1 MFADSQNKG
10 PSPRR
15 VETDRYMS
23 PQYSQKIIYF
33 GKPWSDG
40 HISLKQF
47 DIFQFG
53 LSYTLY
59 KILDF
64 NFATKVQ
71 NCLASAQSGQR
82 LRYSL
87 SAKFDS

>member
-1 MFADSQNKG
+1 
-10 PSPRR
+10 
-15 VETDRYMS
+15 MS
-23 PQYSQKIIYF
+23 PHYSQKIIYF

-64 NFATKVQ
+64 NFAS
-71 NCLASAQSGQR
+71 ASSEGSYEPAHQLNLDTAFAVRIADEGS
-82 LRYSL
+82 
-87 SAKFDS
+87 DEI

>member
-1 MFADSQNKG
+1 
-10 PSPRR
+10 
-15 VETDRYMS
+15 MS
-23 PQYSQKIIYF
+23 PHYSQKIIYF
-33 GKPWSDG
+33 GKLWSDG

-64 NFATKVQ
+64 NV
-71 NCLASAQSGQR
+71 ASASSEGSYEPVHLQNLDIAFAVRIADEGS
-82 LRYSL
+82 
-87 SAKFDS
+87 DEI